1 MLISPVADDYL
12 WNEVLSNGGYDVLA
26 KPLRQQDV
34 LRAVKFAWSYL
45 NSTRQTPATARK

>member
-12 WNEVLSNGGYDVLA
+12 WNEVVSNGGYDVLA

-45 NSTRQTPATARK
+45 NSTRQAAAVPQK